1 MKRLLLFIFCIFFLN
16 FTYAQDSWQPM
27 NTNDLNRNAFLKA
40 SKTHLAIGKNKLPY
54 VAYKDDWADGK
65 GTVQKFN
72 GVSWELVG
80 VQGFSPGTV
89 DDVSIAVDQNNIPYV
104 AYKNN
109 LNSKIIVQKFN
120 GTTWTKVGNEGFS
133 IGSAEYISIIIDKNN
148 IPYVAYSGRKT
159 TDYTNKLTV
168 QKYNGTDWELVG
180 LTRFSEGS
188 SDTYS
193 SSIAIDNN
201 NIPFIAY
208 KNSGEAGGY
217 KSIVQKFNGTGWE
230 TLGSPGFSEGFVG
243 TVSLALDHNNVP
255 YVSYLDVENSYGSTV
270 QKFNGTAWE
279 LVGKAGF
286 SAGQATE
293 PVIAID
299 KNNLPYIA
307 YRDEANASK
316 IRIEKFNGTDW
327 NPIGTPGLSAGAVN
341 YVSIAID
348 DSDLPY
354 VVYKDAGKN
363 NNTVVTKFNGTNW
376 EEVGPRGISEE
387 GPLVEIISSAI
398 DHNNVTYVA
407 YSDPK
412 NLEKCTVQKYNG
424 KTWEIVGKVGFSIG
438 QVNLIS
444 IAIDNNNV
452 PYVAYKEGT
461 SYSNGK
467 CTVQKFNGTSW
478 ELLGIKG
485 FSPELAGNLNIA
497 IDHNNIPYVAY
508 TQFISAGVYDAVVQK
523 FNGSTWIPVG
533 TLGYSS
539 GAFSETFVSSIAI
552 DNNNIPYVCFLD
564 SQNFEDR
571 GTIKRFKNNSWETLG
586 TGKNYSFPGYIA
598 IDSNNIPYVL
608 NASSSLSEWNTIQ
621 KFNGT
626 SWEIVGSAGFC
637 KGEEKS
643 IAIDHNNVPYIFYCD
658 QMNNSKKSTVRKF
671 NGTSWEL
678 VGAAE
683 FSQNPIYRPLILIN
697 NKNVPIVIY
706 CSNNDNNDSSN
717 SIYAKYFGASNTLS
731 TSTPTK
737 SPSQKINLFPNPV
750 RNSFSVSGEETVLGL
765 EIFDL
770 LGKSV
775 YKSFLESETYNI
787 ESLPKGIYVIK
798 IQTEKGSYT
807 MKIIKE

>member
-1 MKRLLLFIFCIFFLN
+1 MKRLLHFIFYIFCLN

-40 SKTHLAIGKNKLPY
+40 SKTHLAIGKNKLSY

-80 VQGFSPGTV
+80 IQGFSPGSV
-89 DDVSIAVDQNNIPYV
+89 DDISIALDQNNIPYV

-120 GTTWTKVGNEGFS
+120 GTNWIPVGNEGFS
-133 IGSAEYISIIIDKNN
+133 IGSAEYISIVIDNN
-148 IPYVAYSGRKT
+148 NVPYVVYSGKKT

-168 QKYNGTDWELVG
+168 QKYNGSDWELVG
-180 LTRFSEGS
+180 LARFSEGS
-188 SDTYS
+188 GDNYS

-201 NIPFIAY
+201 NIPYIAY
-208 KNSGEAGGY
+208 NNSGAVGGY
-217 KSIVQKFNGTGWE
+217 KSIVQKFNGSSWE
-230 TLGSPGFSEGFVG
+230 ILGSSGFSEGVAG
-243 TVSLALDHNNVP
+243 DVSLAIDSNNTP

-270 QKFNGTAWE
+270 QKFNGKSWE

-286 SAGQATE
+286 SNGQAS
-293 PVIAID
+293 PVIKID
-299 KNNLPYIA
+299 KNNIPYVA
-307 YRDEANASK
+307 YKDYANSSK
-316 IRIEKFNGTDW
+316 ITIQKFNGTNW
-327 NPIGTPGLSAGAVN
+327 NPVGPLGFSDGSVENISMAL
-341 YVSIAID
+341 D
-348 DSDLPY
+348 DNNVPY

-363 NNTVVTKFNGTNW
+363 DNSTVRKFNDINW

-407 YSDPK
+407 YSDQK
-412 NLEKCTVQKYNG
+412 KLEKCTVQKYNG
-424 KTWEIVGKVGFSIG
+424 KTWEIVGKAGFSIG

-444 IAIDNNNV
+444 IAIDNNNI

-478 ELLGIKG
+478 ELLDTAG

-508 TQFISAGVYDAVVQK
+508 TQFKSAGLYDAVVQK
-523 FNGSTWIPVG
+523 YNGKNWVPVG

-539 GAFSETFVSSIAI
+539 GSYSDTFVSSIAI
-552 DNNNIPYVCFLD
+552 DNNNVPYVCYKD
-564 SQNFEDR
+564 SENFENL
-571 GTIKRFKNNSWETLG
+571 GSIKKFKDNAWVTVGS
-586 TGKNYSFPGYIA
+586 GKNYNFPGILA
-598 IDSNNIPYVL
+598 IDSNDTPYIL
-608 NASSSLSEWNTIQ
+608 HASSYLSEWNTIQ
-621 KFNGT
+621 KFNGA
-626 SWEIVGSAGFC
+626 SWEIVGDAGFC

-643 IAIDHNNVPYIFYCD
+643 IAIDHNNAPYIFYCD
-658 QMNNSKKSTVRKF
+658 QGNNSKKSTVRKF

-678 VGAAE
+678 VGTAE
-683 FSQNPIYRPLILIN
+683 FSQNPIYRPLIVVN
-697 NKNVPIVIY
+697 NKNVPIVVY
-706 CSNNDNNDSSN
+706 SSNNNNNNSSN
-717 SIYAKYFGASNTLS
+717 SLYAKYFGSSNTLN
-731 TSTPTK
+731 TTIPTK
-737 SPSQKINLFPNPV
+737 SSAQKINLFPNPV
-750 RNSFSVSGEETVLGL
+750 KNKFSVSGEETVLAL

-770 LGKSV
+770 LGRSV
-775 YKSFLESETYNI
+775 YKSFLTDDTYNI
-787 ESLPKGIYVIK
+787 ESLVKGIYVVK
-798 IQTEKGSYT
+798 IQTEKGSYG